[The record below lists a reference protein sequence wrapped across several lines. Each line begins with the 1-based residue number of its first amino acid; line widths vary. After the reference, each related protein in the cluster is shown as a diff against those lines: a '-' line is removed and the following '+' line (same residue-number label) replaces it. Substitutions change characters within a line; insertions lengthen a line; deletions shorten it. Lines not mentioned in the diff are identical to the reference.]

1 MEILKAESLTDFSAD
16 KYRRVPLPNTKGL
29 MRLLCFEP
37 NQHVPLHRH
46 PEADEI
52 FYVLKGQGEISVGEE
67 KVKVNNGFF
76 VKAPAGVL
84 HKWQNSKERLVLI
97 SVLIPPSN
105 HAHAEEITQT
115 IFESKNPKNIKI
127 NP

>member
-1 MEILKAESLTDFSAD
+1 MEMIKAESFMDFSPN

-37 NQHVPLHRH
+37 NQKVPLHCH

-52 FYVLKGQGEISVGEE
+52 FYVLKGQGEITVGEE
-67 KVKVNNGFF
+67 KVKVKNGFF
-76 VKAPAGVL
+76 VKAPAGML
-84 HKWQNSKERLVLI
+84 HQWKNGKERLVLI

-105 HAHAEEITQT
+105 YTHAKKT
-115 IFESKNPKNIKI
+115 IQAMFVE
-127 NP
+127 